1 MSDAPPLSSRR
12 YAVIDVYDRY
22 SRHRTLVEE
31 ARRYARVLEC
41 GCATGFLSR
50 LIAENGGPDLVGI
63 ELDPAAAEEAARHCR
78 RVVVADLRDP
88 GWAAQVGERFDLVIF
103 GDVLEHL
110 SDPAAT
116 LRAAGAV
123 LAPEGRLL
131 VSLPNVA
138 HWTIRAKLL
147 LGRFDYRP
155 TGIMDVTHLRF
166 YTRKSAVAMF
176 ASAGYRQIWFKPVF
190 HGRFTTRARPFWNLV
205 TRALPGPFAFQM
217 LFLLEPA
224 DLGTRPS
231 APHD

>member
-1 MSDAPPLSSRR
+1 MTEGAPLSARR

-22 SRHRTLVEE
+22 SRHRMLVEE

-50 LIAENGGPDLVGI
+50 LIVENSGPDLVGV
-63 ELDPAAAEEAARHCR
+63 ERDPAAAEEAARHCR
-78 RVVVADLRDP
+78 RVVVADLADP
-88 GWAAQVGERFDLVIF
+88 AWAALVGERFDLVIF

-110 SDPAAT
+110 PDPAAT
-116 LRAAGAV
+116 LRAARAA
-123 LAPEGRLL
+123 LAPDGRIL

-166 YTRKSAVAMF
+166 YTRRSAVLMF
-176 ASAGYRQIWFKPVF
+176 EAAGCRPVWFKPVF
-190 HGRFTTRARPFWNLV
+190 HGRFTTRARPLWNLV
-205 TRALPGPFAFQM
+205 TRAFPGPFAFQM

-224 DLGTRPS
+224 G
-231 APHD
+231 